1 MEDQNQQN
9 PEDVV
14 AFDVPMFIRLLE
26 FAREDATDDEAL
38 HKATDKIIELCQ
50 DGQVLTMDQYDE
62 VVAGNIKVDTS
73 GMNAV
78 DDKIEPMD
86 EAKYRW
92 LKIAGLL
99 TEEYDEEENEFDLSE
114 EFDKSPNSAPYS
126 DVLNIFESYED
137 PETIRDFEI
146 RFEGQDTVSKHDYAK
161 FAHDFIDDQSELDFV
176 MANWI
181 SIWDDDIYEKAGL
194 V

>member
-62 VVAGNIKVDTS
+62 IVAGNTKIDTS

-78 DDKIEPMD
+78 DDEVKPMN
-86 EAKYRW
+86 EAEYRW
-92 LKIAGLL
+92 YKIAGI
-99 TEEYDEEENEFDLSE
+99 
-114 EFDKSPNSAPYS
+114 K
-126 DVLNIFESYED
+126 
-137 PETIRDFEI
+137 
-146 RFEGQDTVSKHDYAK
+146 
-161 FAHDFIDDQSELDFV
+161 
-176 MANWI
+176 
-181 SIWDDDIYEKAGL
+181 
-194 V
+194 

>member
-62 VVAGNIKVDTS
+62 IVAGNTKTDTS

-78 DDKIEPMD
+78 DDKIEPMN
-86 EAKYRW
+86 EIEYRW
-92 LKIAGLL
+92 NKIAGI
-99 TEEYDEEENEFDLSE
+99 E
-114 EFDKSPNSAPYS
+114 
-126 DVLNIFESYED
+126 
-137 PETIRDFEI
+137 
-146 RFEGQDTVSKHDYAK
+146 
-161 FAHDFIDDQSELDFV
+161 
-176 MANWI
+176 
-181 SIWDDDIYEKAGL
+181 
-194 V
+194 

>member
-78 DDKIEPMD
+78 EDDMNEKELD
-86 EAKYRW
+86 EVLYRW
-92 LKIAGLL
+92 NKIAGI
-99 TEEYDEEENEFDLSE
+99 
-114 EFDKSPNSAPYS
+114 K
-126 DVLNIFESYED
+126 
-137 PETIRDFEI
+137 
-146 RFEGQDTVSKHDYAK
+146 
-161 FAHDFIDDQSELDFV
+161 
-176 MANWI
+176 
-181 SIWDDDIYEKAGL
+181 
-194 V
+194 

>member
-38 HKATDKIIELCQ
+38 HQATDKIIELSQ

-62 VVAGNIKVDTS
+62 IVAGNTKVDTS

-78 DDKIEPMD
+78 DDKIEPMN
-86 EAKYRW
+86 EIEYRW
-92 LKIAGLL
+92 NKIAGI
-99 TEEYDEEENEFDLSE
+99 E
-114 EFDKSPNSAPYS
+114 
-126 DVLNIFESYED
+126 
-137 PETIRDFEI
+137 
-146 RFEGQDTVSKHDYAK
+146 
-161 FAHDFIDDQSELDFV
+161 
-176 MANWI
+176 
-181 SIWDDDIYEKAGL
+181 
-194 V
+194 